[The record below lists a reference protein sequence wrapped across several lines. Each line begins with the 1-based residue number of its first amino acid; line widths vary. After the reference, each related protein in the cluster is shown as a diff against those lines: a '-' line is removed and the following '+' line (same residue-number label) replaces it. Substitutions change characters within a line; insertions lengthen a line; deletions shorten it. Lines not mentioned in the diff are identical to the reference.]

1 MPIVQSSV
9 LLFML
14 LNPFLVILYLI
25 DIVKY
30 HDRKTFAI
38 NLIKAGLYSS
48 IIFSIFAVVGDVIF
62 RDIIQAQFASFQIFG
77 GVIFLII
84 GIQFV
89 LKGTNAI
96 ETLRGD
102 MTDVATSIAMP
113 ILVGP
118 STISAAVLMGKKL
131 DAMIAVGAIFAT
143 VFLSIAVM
151 ILLKYIHDKIHT
163 RHESLIQKY
172 IEVSGRILAL
182 YIGTVSIDM
191 IMRGVTSWLSL

>member
-1 MPIVQSSV
+1 MPIIESSI

-25 DIVKY
+25 EIVKY
-30 HDRKTFAI
+30 HDKKTFAI

-84 GIQFV
+84 GVQFV

-96 ETLRGD
+96 EGLRGD

-131 DAMIAVGAIFAT
+131 NPAIAVGAIFGT
-143 VFLSIAVM
+143 VFLSIFVM
-151 ILLKYIHDKIHT
+151 ILLKFIHDKIHT
-163 RHESLIQKY
+163 RHENLIQKY

-191 IMRGVTSWLSL
+191 IMRGVSAWFTP

>member
-1 MPIVQSSV
+1 MPIIQSCL

-25 DIVKY
+25 DIIKQ
-30 HDRKTFAI
+30 HDKKTFAI

-48 IIFSIFAVVGDVIF
+48 IIFSVFAVVGDVIF

-131 DAMIAVGAIFAT
+131 DPGIAIAAIFGT
-143 VFLSIAVM
+143 VFLSVAVM
-151 ILLKYIHDKIHT
+151 IVLKFIHDKIQT
-163 RHESLIQKY
+163 KYESLIQKY
-172 IEVSGRILAL
+172 IEVAGRILAL
-182 YIGTVSIDM
+182 YIGTISIDM
-191 IMRGVTSWLSL
+191 IMRGVTSWLNA

>member
-1 MPIVQSSV
+1 
-9 LLFML
+9 ML

-25 DIVKY
+25 EIVKY
-30 HDRKTFAI
+30 HDKKTFAM

-48 IIFSIFAVVGDVIF
+48 IIFSVFAVVGDVIF

-84 GIQFV
+84 GVQFV

-96 ETLRGD
+96 EGLRGD

-131 DAMIAVGAIFAT
+131 NPGIAVAAIFGT
-143 VFLSIAVM
+143 VFLSVFVM
-151 ILLKYIHDKIHT
+151 ILLKFIHDKIHT
-163 RHESLIQKY
+163 KHENLIQKY

-191 IMRGVTSWLSL
+191 IMRGVSSWFTP

>member
-1 MPIVQSSV
+1 
-9 LLFML
+9 ML

-25 DIVKY
+25 DIIKQ
-30 HDRKTFAI
+30 HDKKTFAM

-77 GVIFLII
+77 GIIFLII

-102 MTDVATSIAMP
+102 MSDVATSIAMP

-131 DAMIAVGAIFAT
+131 DAITAVGAIFAT
-143 VFLSIAVM
+143 VYLSIAVM
-151 ILLKYIHDKIHT
+151 IVLKFVHDRIHQ
-163 RHESLIQKY
+163 RHEMLIQKY
-172 IEVSGRILAL
+172 IEVAGRILAL
-182 YIGTVSIDM
+182 YIGTISIDM
-191 IMRGVTSWLSL
+191 IMRGVSSWLNP